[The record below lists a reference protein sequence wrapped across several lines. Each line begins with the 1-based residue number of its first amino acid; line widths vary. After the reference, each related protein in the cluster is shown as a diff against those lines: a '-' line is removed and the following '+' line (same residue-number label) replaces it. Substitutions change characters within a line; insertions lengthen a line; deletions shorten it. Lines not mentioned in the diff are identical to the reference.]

1 MHYGTV
7 NRYLEPIVSLTALYV
22 NSEEERIDFTIDT
35 GFTEEIALPP
45 DIIEQLGLPQEQ
57 DDAVLTLAD
66 GTNRALTVH
75 TGWVEWHGQIREVD
89 AISADTTPLLGMKML
104 AGGIL
109 NVEATPGGAV
119 TITRIEL
126 TTI

>member
-22 NSEEERIDFTIDT
+22 NSGEERIDFTIDT

-45 DIIEQLGLPQEQ
+45 DIIEQLSLPQEQ

-66 GTNRALTVH
+66 GTDRALTVH
-75 TGWVEWHGQIREVD
+75 TGWIEWHGQIREVD
-89 AISADTTPLLGMKML
+89 VISADTTPLLGMKML
-104 AGGIL
+104 AGSNL
-109 NVEATPGGAV
+109 NVAAAPGGAV
-119 TITRIEL
+119 IITEL
-126 TTI
+126 S